1 MGKVHVGV
9 LILFIQ
15 QMTSDRVTVHAML
28 FKVDPFAQVLQ
39 FLL

>member
-1 MGKVHVGV
+1 MEKVNVGV

-15 QMTSDRVTVHAML
+15 QMTSDRVTIAML
-28 FKVDPFAQVLQ
+28 FKVDPFVHVLQ